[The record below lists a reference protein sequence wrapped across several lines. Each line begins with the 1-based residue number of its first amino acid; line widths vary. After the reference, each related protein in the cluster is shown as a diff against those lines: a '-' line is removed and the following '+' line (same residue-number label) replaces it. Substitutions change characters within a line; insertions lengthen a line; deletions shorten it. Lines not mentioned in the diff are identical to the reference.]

1 MNGETKDLINYKLM
15 RSKETL
21 DDARILFANSKLF
34 STVNRIYYAMFYIV
48 NGLLLTKG
56 LSSAKHS
63 GILGLFNKEFV
74 NKGVVEKELGRF
86 YNEMF
91 EFRQKADY
99 KDLVRFDKE
108 NVKAWLSNAGEFV
121 SQVDSLISRIITA
134 RDEG

>member
-21 DDARILFANSKLF
+21 DDAKILFENGKLF
-34 STVNRIYYAMFYIV
+34 STVNRIYYTMFYIV

-56 LSSAKHS
+56 LSSTKHS

-74 NKGVVEKELGRF
+74 NKGIVEKELGRF

-91 EFRQKADY
+91 GFRQKADY

-108 NVKAWLSNAGEFV
+108 NVKAWLSNADEFV

-134 RDEG
+134 KDRG